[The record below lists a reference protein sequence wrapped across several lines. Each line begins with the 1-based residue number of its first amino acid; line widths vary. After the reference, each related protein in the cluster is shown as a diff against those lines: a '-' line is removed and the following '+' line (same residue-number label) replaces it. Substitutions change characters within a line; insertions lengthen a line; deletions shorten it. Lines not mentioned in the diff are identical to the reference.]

1 MLCSTVFNG
10 KMEYNQK
17 SKKATIRRLKAD
29 GMDPLGRKCFK
40 RRAVGASICSRSLLM
55 WKLAIRIYAL
65 GMSLHLYYLWAVLI
79 KLLVDFRI
87 DERLSDIGVRE

>member
-1 MLCSTVFNG
+1 
-10 KMEYNQK
+10 
-17 SKKATIRRLKAD
+17 
-29 GMDPLGRKCFK
+29 
-40 RRAVGASICSRSLLM
+40 M

-65 GMSLHLYYLWAVLI
+65 GMCLHLYYLWAVLI